1 MYVFARNHM
10 PGNQLRPGTRTNSQN
25 TLPASAAADNNSD
38 ASPMHA
44 ERLRRLY
51 AAMLKCRIIDNLVPS
66 DVKEHCA
73 CRQHEAI
80 VAGAA
85 IHLKPE
91 DLIAPSPAELFAR
104 LVQGVSAESLIATL
118 REEINRG
125 SSCADIRVPAASAAI
140 AELHIGTGMAL
151 ACKLQKRPS
160 VTLCVLDHPA
170 GEPDFWREPVAF
182 AARRRL
188 AIVFVIPSAT
198 GEASGQR
205 PELRSE
211 AQQILP
217 AIAVDGND
225 AVAVYRVAEECIRRA
240 RQGLGPSL
248 IESALDSA
256 RDPISFM
263 ENYLKQRNLWSEA
276 WKETVAR
283 QFSREAESVLK
294 KHLGRARPRAKP
306 AGALL

>member
-1 MYVFARNHM
+1 
-10 PGNQLRPGTRTNSQN
+10 
-25 TLPASAAADNNSD
+25 
-38 ASPMHA
+38 MHA

-51 AAMLKCRIIDNLVPS
+51 AAMLKCRIIDNLMPS

-73 CRQHEAI
+73 CRQREAV

-91 DLIAPSPAELFAR
+91 DLIAPSPPELFAR
-104 LVQGVSAESLIATL
+104 LVQGVSAESVIASL
-118 REEINRG
+118 REGINRG
-125 SSCADIRVPAASAAI
+125 PSCAGIRVPAASAAI
-140 AELHIGTGMAL
+140 AQLHIGTGMAL
-151 ACKLQKRPS
+151 ACKLQNRPS
-160 VTLCVLDHPA
+160 VTLCVVDHPA

-188 AIVFVIPSAT
+188 AIVFVIASAT
-198 GEASGQR
+198 SEASGQT

-225 AVAVYRVAEECIRRA
+225 AVAAYRVAEECIRRA

-248 IESALDSA
+248 IESLVEPE
-256 RDPISFM
+256 RDPVPLM
-263 ENYLKQRNLWSEA
+263 EDYLKQRNLWSGG
-276 WKETVAR
+276 WKEK
-283 QFSREAESVLK
+283 FLREFGRDAETAFK
-294 KHLGRARPRAKP
+294 KNFGRTNLAK
-306 AGALL
+306 ALL